1 MTDIVRLDD
10 SPSNRG
16 KLLLG
21 ADHFASFSLTPG
33 QWVRLK
39 LKRNAILARV
49 WLHPVPQVDYGEVH
63 QAVLEICHKAD
74 LYHPALLPPQLPCR
88 LEAIEKVDVVK
99 THEVEIEAVLV
110 AGAKRRGLE
119 KVISRLLR
127 GLALSNG
134 CWVAAGGK
142 YGLVGVVV
150 KGVIGVVSLERDG
163 VVIITKMTSKKR
175 LQLLNDGRTSG
186 QIGGVEEE
194 MSKLTDALR
203 RREHCLVCGPGG
215 SGKTA
220 LVTRVAADMG
230 LPVSRVH
237 SAELGRSEPG
247 GTEQALREAW
257 EDAREVA
264 ESEDG
269 EAAVLLLE
277 EVDCL
282 GSGAAA
288 RRVDGQLQAL
298 LEGSTNGP
306 HLKSCQSRVIL
317 VATTSAPELLSAA
330 LRRPGRLSTEVCLA
344 TPGEAK
350 RLAMLR
356 CLASDRLTDLPALA
370 SATPG
375 FLPADL
381 ALLVTRLSA
390 LETVSSGDIEEELVR
405 TRPATLRTGLGSV
418 NSEAVTWDSLGGLE
432 QEKLGLRRAVELPLL
447 CPEAFHR
454 LGVRPSK
461 GVLLWGPPGCGKTR
475 LVRAMASS
483 CKATFLAISPA
494 EIFSPYVGDSEKA
507 VLEVF
512 RKARVGAPTIL
523 FIDEIDALVAS
534 RDTDG
539 RKSSSDRVLAAL
551 LTEMDGLG
559 GEGGQRVIV
568 VAATNRPETLD
579 PALTR
584 PGRLDSIVEVGLP
597 DTATRTAI
605 LSTLLQKVPTE
616 PGLDLRGVAEES
628 EGRSGAELEAVVR
641 EAVLGLLAE
650 NLDTNILTQKA
661 LEEAAKRSS

>member
-1 MTDIVRLDD
+1 
-10 SPSNRG
+10 
-16 KLLLG
+16 
-21 ADHFASFSLTPG
+21 
-33 QWVRLK
+33 
-39 LKRNAILARV
+39 
-49 WLHPVPQVDYGEVH
+49 
-63 QAVLEICHKAD
+63 
-74 LYHPALLPPQLPCR
+74 
-88 LEAIEKVDVVK
+88 
-99 THEVEIEAVLV
+99 
-110 AGAKRRGLE
+110 
-119 KVISRLLR
+119 
-127 GLALSNG
+127 
-134 CWVAAGGK
+134 
-142 YGLVGVVV
+142 
-150 KGVIGVVSLERDG
+150 
-163 VVIITKMTSKKR
+163 
-175 LQLLNDGRTSG
+175 
-186 QIGGVEEE
+186 
-194 MSKLTDALR
+194 
-203 RREHCLVCGPGG
+203 
-215 SGKTA
+215 
-220 LVTRVAADMG
+220 MG
-230 LPVSRVH
+230 
-237 SAELGRSEPG
+237 
-247 GTEQALREAW
+247 
-257 EDAREVA
+257 
-264 ESEDG
+264 
-269 EAAVLLLE
+269 
-277 EVDCL
+277 
-282 GSGAAA
+282 
-288 RRVDGQLQAL
+288 
-298 LEGSTNGP
+298 
-306 HLKSCQSRVIL
+306 
-317 VATTSAPELLSAA
+317 
-330 LRRPGRLSTEVCLA
+330 
-344 TPGEAK
+344 
-350 RLAMLR
+350 
-356 CLASDRLTDLPALA
+356 SDRLTDLPALA

-381 ALLVTRLSA
+381 ALLVTRLLA
-390 LETVSSGDIEEELVR
+390 LENVSSGDIEEELLR
-405 TRPATLRTGLGSV
+405 TRPATLRSGLGSV
-418 NSEAVTWDSLGGLE
+418 NSEVVTWDSLGGLE
-432 QEKLGLRRAVELPLL
+432 QEKLALRRAVELPLL

-650 NLDTNILTQKA
+650 NLNTNILTQKA
-661 LEEAAKRSS
+661 LEEAAKGSS

>member
-1 MTDIVRLDD
+1 M
-10 SPSNRG
+10 
-16 KLLLG
+16 
-21 ADHFASFSLTPG
+21 
-33 QWVRLK
+33 LK
-39 LKRNAILARV
+39 
-49 WLHPVPQVDYGEVH
+49 
-63 QAVLEICHKAD
+63 C
-74 LYHPALLPPQLPCR
+74 
-88 LEAIEKVDVVK
+88 
-99 THEVEIEAVLV
+99 
-110 AGAKRRGLE
+110 
-119 KVISRLLR
+119 
-127 GLALSNG
+127 
-134 CWVAAGGK
+134 
-142 YGLVGVVV
+142 
-150 KGVIGVVSLERDG
+150 
-163 VVIITKMTSKKR
+163 M
-175 LQLLNDGRTSG
+175 
-186 QIGGVEEE
+186 
-194 MSKLTDALR
+194 
-203 RREHCLVCGPGG
+203 
-215 SGKTA
+215 
-220 LVTRVAADMG
+220 
-230 LPVSRVH
+230 
-237 SAELGRSEPG
+237 
-247 GTEQALREAW
+247 
-257 EDAREVA
+257 
-264 ESEDG
+264 
-269 EAAVLLLE
+269 
-277 EVDCL
+277 
-282 GSGAAA
+282 
-288 RRVDGQLQAL
+288 
-298 LEGSTNGP
+298 
-306 HLKSCQSRVIL
+306 
-317 VATTSAPELLSAA
+317 
-330 LRRPGRLSTEVCLA
+330 
-344 TPGEAK
+344 
-350 RLAMLR
+350 
-356 CLASDRLTDLPALA
+356 ASDRLTDLPALA

-584 PGRLDSIVEVGLP
+584 YMTRSHIYKIKTNSVADLAGW
-597 DTATRTAI
+597 TA
-605 LSTLLQKVPTE
+605 
-616 PGLDLRGVAEES
+616 
-628 EGRSGAELEAVVR
+628 
-641 EAVLGLLAE
+641 
-650 NLDTNILTQKA
+650 
-661 LEEAAKRSS
+661 

>member
-1 MTDIVRLDD
+1 
-10 SPSNRG
+10 
-16 KLLLG
+16 
-21 ADHFASFSLTPG
+21 
-33 QWVRLK
+33 
-39 LKRNAILARV
+39 
-49 WLHPVPQVDYGEVH
+49 
-63 QAVLEICHKAD
+63 
-74 LYHPALLPPQLPCR
+74 
-88 LEAIEKVDVVK
+88 
-99 THEVEIEAVLV
+99 
-110 AGAKRRGLE
+110 
-119 KVISRLLR
+119 
-127 GLALSNG
+127 
-134 CWVAAGGK
+134 
-142 YGLVGVVV
+142 
-150 KGVIGVVSLERDG
+150 
-163 VVIITKMTSKKR
+163 
-175 LQLLNDGRTSG
+175 
-186 QIGGVEEE
+186 
-194 MSKLTDALR
+194 
-203 RREHCLVCGPGG
+203 
-215 SGKTA
+215 
-220 LVTRVAADMG
+220 
-230 LPVSRVH
+230 
-237 SAELGRSEPG
+237 
-247 GTEQALREAW
+247 
-257 EDAREVA
+257 
-264 ESEDG
+264 
-269 EAAVLLLE
+269 
-277 EVDCL
+277 
-282 GSGAAA
+282 
-288 RRVDGQLQAL
+288 
-298 LEGSTNGP
+298 
-306 HLKSCQSRVIL
+306 
-317 VATTSAPELLSAA
+317 
-330 LRRPGRLSTEVCLA
+330 
-344 TPGEAK
+344 
-350 RLAMLR
+350 MLR

-584 PGRLDSIVEVGLP
+584 YMIRSHLYKIKTNSVADLAGW
-597 DTATRTAI
+597 TA
-605 LSTLLQKVPTE
+605 
-616 PGLDLRGVAEES
+616 
-628 EGRSGAELEAVVR
+628 
-641 EAVLGLLAE
+641 
-650 NLDTNILTQKA
+650 
-661 LEEAAKRSS
+661 

>member
-1 MTDIVRLDD
+1 MPDVVRLDD
-10 SPSNRG
+10 SSPSRG

-21 ADHFASFSLTPG
+21 ANHFSSLSLTPG

-39 LKRNAILARV
+39 LLKHAILARV
-49 WLHPVPQVDYGEVH
+49 WLHSVPQVDYGEVH
-63 QAVLEICHKAD
+63 PAVLETCHD
-74 LYHPALLPPQLPCR
+74 NLCHPVLLPLPLPSR
-88 LEAIEKVDVVK
+88 FETIEMIDVVK
-99 THEVEIEAVLV
+99 THKVEVEAVLV

-119 KVISRLLR
+119 KVIARLLR

-150 KGVIGVVSLERDG
+150 KGVSGVVSLARDG
-163 VVIITKMTSKKR
+163 VVIVSKMTSKKR
-175 LQLLNDGRTSG
+175 LQLLEDGRKGG
-186 QIGGVEEE
+186 QIGGVGEEKK
-194 MSKLTDALR
+194 KLSDALR
-203 RREHCLVCGPGG
+203 RKEHCLVCGPGG

-230 LPVSRVH
+230 LPVWRVH

-247 GTEQALREAW
+247 GTEQALRVAW
-257 EDAREVA
+257 EDALEVA
-264 ESEDG
+264 DDG
-269 EAAVLLLE
+269 EVAVLLLE

-282 GSGAAA
+282 GGGAAA
-288 RRVDGQLQAL
+288 RRVGSQLQAL
-298 LEGSTNGP
+298 LGGSANRSD
-306 HLKSCQSRVIL
+306 LKSCQSKVIL
-317 VATTSAPELLSAA
+317 VATTSTPELLSAA
-330 LRRPGRLSTEVCLA
+330 LRRPGRLSTEVCLT
-344 TPGEAK
+344 TPGETQ

-356 CLASDRLTDLPALA
+356 CLASDRLTDLPNLA
-370 SATPG
+370 AATPG

-390 LETVSSGDIEEELVR
+390 LETVTSGDIEEELVR
-405 TRPATLRTGLGSV
+405 TRPATLRSGLGSV

-483 CKATFLAISPA
+483 CKATFLAVSPA

-605 LSTLLQKVPTE
+605 LATLLQKVPTE
-616 PGLDLRGVAEES
+616 PGLDLRCVAEET

-650 NLDTNILTQKA
+650 NLNTSILTQKA
-661 LEEAAKRSS
+661 LEEAARSSC

>member
-1 MTDIVRLDD
+1 VRLDD
-10 SPSNRG
+10 SLPNRG

-21 ADHFASFSLTPG
+21 ADHFSSLSLTPG

-39 LKRNAILARV
+39 LKRNAVLARV

-63 QAVLEICHKAD
+63 QAVLETFHDGDLCHPI
-74 LYHPALLPPQLPCR
+74 LFPPPLPSR
-88 LEAIEKVDVVK
+88 LEAIEKVNVVK
-99 THEVEIEAVLV
+99 TWEVEIEAVLV
-110 AGAKRRGLE
+110 AGAKRKGLE
-119 KVISRLLR
+119 KVIVRLLR

-142 YGLVGVVV
+142 YGLLGVVV
-150 KGVIGVVSLERDG
+150 KGVVGVVSLEREG
-163 VVIITKMTSKKR
+163 VVIITKMTSQKR
-175 LQLLNDGRTSG
+175 LQLLEDGRRSG
-186 QIGGVEEE
+186 QIGGVDEE
-194 MSKLTDALR
+194 MTRLTDALR

-220 LVTRVAADMG
+220 LVTRVAANMG
-230 LPVSRVH
+230 LPLWRVH

-257 EDAREVA
+257 ENAGEVA
-264 ESEDG
+264 DDG

-282 GSGAAA
+282 GGGAAA

-298 LEGSTNGP
+298 LEGSTKGSDF
-306 HLKSCQSRVIL
+306 KSCQSRVIL
-317 VATTSAPELLSAA
+317 VATTSAPELLAAA
-330 LRRPGRLSTEVCLA
+330 LRRPGRLSTEVCLT
-344 TPGEAK
+344 TPGEAQ
-350 RLAMLR
+350 RLAMLS

-381 ALLVTRLSA
+381 ALLVTRLLA
-390 LETVSSGDIEEELVR
+390 LENVSSGDIEEELLR
-405 TRPATLRTGLGSV
+405 TRPATLRSGLGSV
-418 NSEAVTWDSLGGLE
+418 NSEVVTWDSLGGLE
-432 QEKLGLRRAVELPLL
+432 QEKLALRRAVELPLL

-597 DTATRTAI
+597 DTATRTSI

-650 NLDTNILTQKA
+650 NLNTNILTQKA
-661 LEEAAKRSS
+661 LEEAAKGSS

>member
-1 MTDIVRLDD
+1 VRL
-10 SPSNRG
+10 R
-16 KLLLG
+16 LL
-21 ADHFASFSLTPG
+21 
-33 QWVRLK
+33 K
-39 LKRNAILARV
+39 NALLAQV

-63 QAVLEICHKAD
+63 PAVLEGCQD
-74 LYHPALLPPQLPCR
+74 LLHPALLPPSLPSK
-88 LEAIEKVDVVK
+88 LVEIQKIDVVKIEKVKV
-99 THEVEIEAVLV
+99 EVILS

-119 KVISRLLR
+119 KVIARLLR
-127 GLALSNG
+127 GLALSHG
-134 CWVAAGGK
+134 CWVAAEGK

-150 KGVIGVVSLERDG
+150 KGVVGVVRLEREG
-163 VVIITKMTSKKR
+163 EVVISKITGERR
-175 LQLLNDGRTSG
+175 LQLIEEGKNCA
-186 QIGGVEEE
+186 QIGGVTPERE
-194 MSKLTDALR
+194 KLVIALR
-203 RREHCLVCGPGG
+203 RKEHCLVCGPGG

-220 LVTRVAADMG
+220 LILRVAADLGM
-230 LPVSRVH
+230 PVWRIN

-257 EDAREVA
+257 EEARE
-264 ESEDG
+264 
-269 EAAVLLLE
+269 AADEGDSILLLE

-282 GSGAAA
+282 GAGAAA
-288 RRVDGQLQAL
+288 RRVGGQLQTL
-298 LEGSTNGP
+298 LGES
-306 HLKSCQSRVIL
+306 KSKGVVLL
-317 VATTSAPELLSAA
+317 VATTAVPELLPAA
-330 LRRPGRLSTEVCLA
+330 LRRPGRLSSEVCLT
-344 TPGEAK
+344 TPGENE

-356 CLASDRLTDLPALA
+356 CLASERLTDLQALA

-381 ALLVTRLSA
+381 ALLVNRLSA
-390 LETVSSGDIEEELVR
+390 LESVSSEDIEEELVR
-405 TRPATLRTGLGSV
+405 TRPASLRSGLGSV
-418 NSEAVTWDSLGGLE
+418 KAEAVSWDSLGGLE
-432 QEKLGLRRAVELPLL
+432 QEKKGLRRAVELPLL

-512 RKARVGAPTIL
+512 KKARVGAPTIL

-534 RDTDG
+534 RDTEG
-539 RKSSSDRVLAAL
+539 RKANSDRVLAAL

-559 GEGGQRVIV
+559 GEGGQRVVV

-597 DTATRTAI
+597 DATTRVAI
-605 LSTLLQKVPTE
+605 LSTLLQNVPTE
-616 PGLDLRGVAEES
+616 PDMDLQIVAEETQ
-628 EGRSGAELEAVVR
+628 GRSGAELEAVVR
-641 EAVLGLLAE
+641 EAVLGLLAQDI
-650 NLDTNILTQKA
+650 NTSILTQKA
-661 LEEAAKRSS
+661 LVRAAKSSG